1 MEVLP
6 FDKARFKHI
15 AGNGVAED
23 FNFMPRSNLGM
34 RKWEIK
40 TRYPDGTCK
49 IVVLYDSGFR
59 ITGEVVEINEF
70 KTREERNAEI
80 RRLYHE
86 KGLSQVFLGILFH
99 ISQPSVSIIVNGK

>member
-1 MEVLP
+1 MEQQSYNE
-6 FDKARFKHI
+6 ACFKRI
-15 AGNGVAED
+15 AGDGVAED

-59 ITGEVVEINEF
+59 ITGEVIEINEF
-70 KTREERNAEI
+70 KTREERNTEI

-99 ISQPSVSIIVNGK
+99 ISQPSVSIIVNAK